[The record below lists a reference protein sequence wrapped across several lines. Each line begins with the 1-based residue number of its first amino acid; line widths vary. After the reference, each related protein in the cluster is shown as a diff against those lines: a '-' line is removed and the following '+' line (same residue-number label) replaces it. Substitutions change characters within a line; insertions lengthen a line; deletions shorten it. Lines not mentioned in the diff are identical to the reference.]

1 MSKQIEHPPQFRV
14 ISPAKDAA
22 QSSQQEAQQSA
33 DEQPEAVQQG
43 QQVQAV
49 QSENTIVEWHQL
61 IGAARLMWS
70 KVTEAEL
77 LASEGEEQKLT
88 NIISARYVLSR
99 NTANTQVK
107 KFLTTQLIAF
117 RFQPQS

>member
-1 MSKQIEHPPQFRV
+1 MPKQIEHPTHG
-14 ISPAKDAA
+14 ISPTTDAG
-22 QSSQQEAQQSA
+22 QSRQYEAQQSA
-33 DEQPEAVQQG
+33 EGQLEAVQQG
-43 QQVQAV
+43 PQEEAV
-49 QSENTIVEWHQL
+49 PTREKTTVEWHQL

-88 NIISARYVLSR
+88 NIISSRYVLSR

-107 KFLTTQLIAF
+107 KFLTTQLIAV
-117 RFQPQS
+117 RFQPRS